1 MATFKAK
8 IEIKFK
14 PGVLDPQ
21 GVTIK
26 NSLGNMGFSGIQS
39 VSTGK
44 MFVVTLEADSAQKA
58 KNTAAELADKLLA
71 NPVIENFSVEVD
83 G

>member
-1 MATFKAK
+1 MPQYKVR
-8 IEIKFK
+8 IEVKFK

-26 NSLGNMGFSGIQS
+26 NALHNLDYTGVES

-44 MFVVTLEADSAQKA
+44 VFRVTLEAQSRKQAIA
-58 KNTAAELADKLLA
+58 TAEELADKLLA
-71 NPVIENFSVEVD
+71 NTVIEQYSAEIE
-83 G
+83 